1 MKTLAFSPAITTCHI
16 GSFRL
21 RRVARAAIALLVLT
35 VGQATSVS
43 IVSAADAPQAVAARN
58 AATVTIDNFTFGPKA
73 LTVKAGTTVTW
84 VNGDDI
90 PHSIV
95 DKTRKVFR
103 SKVLDTDDS
112 FSFTFMEPGTY
123 DYFCGLHPHMT
134 AQIIVTR

>member
-1 MKTLAFSPAITTCHI
+1 MPSTSLRFRRVITTT
-16 GSFRL
+16 
-21 RRVARAAIALLVLT
+21 LT
-35 VGQATSVS
+35 VVMLAAGQPIGAS
-43 IVSAADAPQAVAARN
+43 IVSAADAPKAVAAKS
-58 AATVTIDNFTFGPKA
+58 AAMVTIDNFTFGPKV